1 MSKEMTT
8 DECMEVFK
16 KYDMELYNYYKNNM
30 WYFGYDARRY
40 AEYLKRTKEGA

>member
-16 KYDMELYNYYKNNM
+16 KYDMELYNYYQNNM
-30 WYFGYDARRY
+30 WFFGCDARRY
-40 AEYLKRTKEGA
+40 AEYLKREKEGV

>member
-16 KYDMELYNYYKNNM
+16 RYDMELYNYYRNNM
-30 WYFGYDARRY
+30 WYFGCGARRY

>member
-16 KYDMELYNYYKNNM
+16 KYDMELYNYYQNNM
-30 WYFGYDARRY
+30 YYFGWNAKRY
-40 AEYLKRTKEGA
+40 AEYLKKIKEGE